1 MKNRII
7 TIILLVIF
15 FIGLAILTY
24 PIISSY
30 FNSKVQSRAIDE
42 YDKALSLINNKDY
55 SNLFES
61 AKKYNQ
67 ELAKLEYPLVQY
79 KELTN
84 YLDLININ
92 NKGMMGYIEIAKI
105 NVKLPIY
112 HGTSTT
118 VLNKAVGHLEGSSLP
133 IGGESTH
140 SILSAHRG
148 LPSSKLF
155 TNLNKLEIGDI
166 FKITILDKVLT
177 YQIDNII
184 TVVPEDIESLK
195 IINDKDYVTLVTCT
209 PYGINTHRLLVRGTR
224 IENIK
229 ELELIITRDADII
242 DNKIITIII
251 SIPIILILILYLIIK
266 PAKKPFKEEVYDKYF
281 QDNLNNPN

>member
-15 FIGLAILTY
+15 FIGLATLSY

-61 AKKYNQ
+61 AKEYNQ

-105 NVKLPIY
+105 NIKLPIY

-155 TNLNKLEIGDI
+155 TNLNKLEIGDT

-177 YQIDNII
+177 YQVDSII
-184 TVVPEDIESLK
+184 TVVPEDIESLE
-195 IINDKDYVTLVTCT
+195 IINNKDYVTLVTCT

-266 PAKKPFKEEVYDKYF
+266 PAKKSFKEEVYDKYF